1 MHLPQDS
8 GVRDYSLV
16 PRVSCWAVDKTLS
29 GLMTSLKH
37 SSAVFTVIYVCI
49 SISKETNVQFVLV
62 LIVNHE
68 VIFPPPPNHSSD
80 CLLEA
85 VVRS

>member
-1 MHLPQDS
+1 ME
-8 GVRDYSLV
+8 VRAYSLV

-37 SSAVFTVIYVCI
+37 SSVVFIVIYACI

-68 VIFPPPPNHSSD
+68 VIFPPVPSQSFIR
-80 CLLEA
+80 LFALEA